1 MIFFCFPILKQWE
14 MHENKGFLHLIAF
27 NTTYIDVSTNFID
40 LVGQNGPSNAI
51 YIGFHTSALATDD
64 SPAAFWAPI

>member
-1 MIFFCFPILKQWE
+1 
-14 MHENKGFLHLIAF
+14 MHENQVFLHVIEFKTAKM
-27 NTTYIDVSTNFID
+27 DVSTNFID
-40 LVGQNGPSNAI
+40 LVGQNGPSNTI